1 MVMAIK
7 NPVIVMALYDIG
19 RDNWDSY
26 SLSYNTYLVWMEN
39 TLSLDANIVVFT
51 ESKFAKQIIAYRK
64 QYDPNFL
71 KTIII
76 ERPLEELE
84 CYKLYHN
91 TLNDLMKSKVFE
103 SKIQTI
109 VPESIKPLYNVIM
122 FNKLFFLKE
131 VKDNKYFDN
140 DLLIW
145 ADAGGLRESINNY
158 KGQVWPCINKINQL
172 DNTKATFFSHN
183 KKFHIENPEYH
194 SLSQIRN
201 IQGTCFFIP
210 SAIIDSVVEQFFK
223 VVDDSIADK
232 YIGSDEKILDIMY
245 TNSTTKHNLIKCT
258 WRTYFNIFKNDGS
271 DLFSTSNNTDKV
283 FIDIGS
289 HSCSSLS
296 QFINLLNIDNSWEI
310 HAFEPNPLVNTKYYS
325 ENLEIEAKI
334 HKKAVWTRT
343 GKTILNMYGSDGTSH
358 GTLLEETEYGRD
370 YGDYFSSEIVDCISI
385 IDILRSID
393 SNKKVYLYVDA
404 EYSEYYML
412 PKLLKEYNINN
423 IEHIW
428 IKWHGS
434 GHELDNIKNQI
445 TQQLTLKNIAYTII

>member
-1 MVMAIK
+1 MVIE

-26 SLSYNTYLVWMEN
+26 SLSYNTYLHWMEN
-39 TLSLDANIVVFT
+39 TLSIDANIVVFT
-51 ESKFAKQIIAYRK
+51 ENKFIEQIIAYRK
-64 QYDPNFL
+64 QYDPEL
-71 KTIII
+71 AKTVII

-84 CYKLYHN
+84 CYKLYYN
-91 TLNDLMKSKVFE
+91 SLNNLMKSKTFE

-109 VPESIKPLYNVIM
+109 VPEAIKPLYNIIM

-131 VKDNKYFDN
+131 VKDKKYFNN

-158 KGQVWPCINKINQL
+158 KGQIWPCINKINQL

-183 KKFHIENPEYH
+183 KNFHINDPEYH

-210 SAIIDSVVEQFFK
+210 STIIDSIVEQFFK
-223 VVDDSIADK
+223 VVDDSIENK

-245 TNSTTKHNLIKCT
+245 TNSITKHNLIKCT
-258 WRTYFNIFKNDGS
+258 WRTYFSIFKNDGS
-271 DLFSTSNNTDKV
+271 DLFASSNNKDKI

-296 QFINLLNIDNSWEI
+296 HYIHLLNMDDSWEI
-310 HAFEPNPLVNTKYYS
+310 HCFEPNPSVDTKYYS
-325 ENLEIEAKI
+325 ENLAVNIKV

-370 YGDYFSSEIVDCISI
+370 YGDYFSSKIVDCISI
-385 IDILRSID
+385 LEILKDID
-393 SNKKVYLYVDA
+393 SNKKIYLYIDA
-404 EYSEYYML
+404 EYSEYFVL
-412 PKLLKEYNINN
+412 PKLLNEYKINN
-423 IEHIW
+423 LQHIW

-434 GHELDNIKNQI
+434 GYELDNTKNQI
-445 TQQLTLKNIAYTII
+445 TQQLKSKNISYTII